1 MLLIGQPRSDI
12 AMGHLSQHD
21 RCNDV
26 FTQRVVDAAQ

>member
-12 AMGHLSQHD
+12 AMGKLSQHD

-26 FTQRVVDAAQ
+26 STHRLVDAAQ